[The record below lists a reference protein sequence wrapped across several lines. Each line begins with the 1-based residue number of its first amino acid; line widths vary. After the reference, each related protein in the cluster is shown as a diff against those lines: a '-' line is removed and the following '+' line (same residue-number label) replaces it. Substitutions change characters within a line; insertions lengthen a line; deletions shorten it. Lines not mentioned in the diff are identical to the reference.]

1 MSGLFN
7 QGLFERVEIDSEE
20 VSDYALAEPFRELQ
34 AVVRETARSRS
45 ASRKVRTPAISSK
58 GGGSY
63 HSS

>member
-1 MSGLFN
+1 MSRLFN

-45 ASRKVRTPAISSK
+45 ASR
-58 GGGSY
+58 
-63 HSS
+63 